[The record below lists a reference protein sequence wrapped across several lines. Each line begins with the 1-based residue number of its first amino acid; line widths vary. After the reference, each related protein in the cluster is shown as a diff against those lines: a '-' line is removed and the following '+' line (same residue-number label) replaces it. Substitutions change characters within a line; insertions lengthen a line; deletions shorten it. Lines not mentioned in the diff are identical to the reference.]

1 MLAKKELSGIIIA
14 GSGRFGR
21 CLADQL
27 SLADELV
34 TVIDI
39 NCESFDN
46 LMPEFSGSTV
56 EGDASNIDVLR
67 LAGISRAR
75 AVVSATDN
83 DNTNLMIAQIAKDIY
98 EVPTVI
104 AVVNDSNILSAKEGF
119 DFMILCPAL
128 IMTQEVIKNLRTKE
142 G

>member
-1 MLAKKELSGIIIA
+1 MFAKKELSGVIIA
-14 GSGRFGR
+14 GGGRFGR

-27 SLADELV
+27 NLADEIV

-39 NCESFDN
+39 NCELFN
-46 LMPEFSGSTV
+46 TLMPEFSGSTI
-56 EGDASNIDVLR
+56 EGDASSIDVLR
-67 LAGISRAR
+67 LAGINRVR
-75 AVVSATDN
+75 AVISATDD
-83 DNTNLMIAQIAKDIY
+83 DNVNLMVAQIAKDIY

-104 AVVNDSNILSAKEGF
+104 AVVNNSNILSAKEGF

-128 IMTQEVIKNLRTKE
+128 VMTQEVIKYLKTEE